1 MHYKIKHIALLLIAT
16 LVFSACGTSQNKK
29 DKNTEVAE
37 MPSWVNNYKD
47 VYPDMLYLSSM
58 GVSEYKSMAEKQA
71 YQGIASAFEVHV
83 NAVDESTEV
92 TTESADKFNQ
102 TYSEV
107 FNITTTTDQN
117 LINIKTSESYFDKA
131 SGKYYVLATLNK
143 SNTSA
148 MYQKERNKLL
158 SDAES
163 IYSKSKTEDDNL
175 LKVAYISNSIAN
187 LEKVKVIES
196 KLRILDNATM
206 EVNKFKSVHELV
218 IEREKLLEN
227 SKVYI
232 ANSDDKI
239 YYMIKKD
246 FTDLGFKLTDDKAQ
260 SVILVDFEVKMEDSG
275 VANQDAKFVMW
286 NLDVNLNH
294 NGKEQTFGVYSAK
307 GRASQ
312 LSASAARER
321 AYFDINKKIDKE
333 FTPFLIKKILRIKE

>member
-1 MHYKIKHIALLLIAT
+1 MHYKIKHIALLMITT

-29 DKNTEVAE
+29 DKSTQATTL
-37 MPSWVNNYKD
+37 PSWINNYKD
-47 VYPDMLYLSSM
+47 TYPDMLYLSNM

-107 FNITTTTDQN
+107 FNITTTTDQD
-117 LINIKTSESYFDKA
+117 LINIKTSESYFDEK
-131 SGKYYVLATLNK
+131 SGKHYVLATLNK

-148 MYQKERNKLL
+148 MYQKERKKLL

-206 EVNKFKSVHELV
+206 EVNKFNSVHELV

-227 SKVYI
+227 SKVFI
-232 ANSDDKI
+232 TNSDDKI
-239 YYMIKKD
+239 YNMIKKD
-246 FTDLGFKLTDDKAQ
+246 FTDLGFKLTDDKTR

-275 VANQDAKFVMW
+275 VVNQDAKFVMW

-294 NGKEQTFGVYSAK
+294 NVKEQTFGVYSAK
-307 GRASQ
+307 GRSSQ

-321 AYFDINKKIDKE
+321 AYFDIDKKLSKE
-333 FTPFLIKKILRIKE
+333 FTPLLIEKILRIKE